1 LAHDKQNKGANEMT
15 EAQLEI
21 LADAEMLLRY
31 YERNRNL
38 WDQSAV
44 AGQYRTAADALRA
57 LIDELTN

>member
-1 LAHDKQNKGANEMT
+1 MT